1 MKLFSLLLLS
11 GAVAAGSHMWHTHQ
25 SARWLNDPD
34 SYGAG
39 AFVPAMM
46 PREAQRDTVLIVA
59 PIDCPRNAART
70 RRSQALAQAL
80 TRMRV
85 PNEVKTNISFQWDVR
100 DADAQANYK
109 RTTAVLND
117 GPPIVFI
124 NGMAKAA
131 PSPEE
136 VADIVQHRQRGS

>member
-1 MKLFSLLLLS
+1 
-11 GAVAAGSHMWHTHQ
+11 
-25 SARWLNDPD
+25 
-34 SYGAG
+34 
-39 AFVPAMM
+39 
-46 PREAQRDTVLIVA
+46 
-59 PIDCPRNAART
+59 
-70 RRSQALAQAL
+70 
-80 TRMRV
+80 
-85 PNEVKTNISFQWDVR
+85 VKTNISFQWDVR